1 MAKKASV
8 VSSFSPLKENF
19 PGAKDTDRR
28 LIQPEEIL
36 NMRVLARNQMVLIF
50 LNKSLNFLLFG
61 TKGDTFHTPY
71 CTIKWKSLKS

>member
-8 VSSFSPLKENF
+8 VSSFCPLKENF
-19 PGAKDTDRR
+19 SGAKYTDRR

-36 NMRVLARNQMVLIF
+36 NMRVLAGSQLALIF

-61 TKGDTFHTPY
+61 TEGDTFHTPY
-71 CTIKWKSLKS
+71 CTIKRKSRKS